1 MTVLK
6 SVDTNINS
14 PKLIIF
20 SGKMGCG
27 KDTAIDF
34 LGRTIEYVR
43 AECKQSLHE
52 ATLALFGVPEDTY
65 WEIYN
70 DRSRKETPMT
80 LFNVT
85 PEKAEELRQEL
96 GSLTYKGVLIE
107 GMFPLTIREAM
118 ILTSELVMKPMF
130 GDDVF
135 GKRRAEALRGN
146 FVFLDGSFGFCEEV
160 YPAIEKIGQ
169 ENILGIRILGR
180 GDDKADSRIM
190 LPDGLLENTV
200 DIWNGEDVSLEQ
212 FEIAVRN
219 AVYKFLFGEED
230 NE

>member
-1 MTVLK
+1 MTTLTL
-6 SVDTNINS
+6 DS

-43 AECKQSLHE
+43 AECKESLHE
-52 ATLALFGVPEDTY
+52 ATMALFGVPEDTY

-70 DRSRKETPMT
+70 DRQRKETPNS
-80 LFNVT
+80 LFSIK
-85 PEKAEELRQEL
+85 PEKAKELEEYL
-96 GSLTYKGVLIE
+96 GELTYKSELVD

-118 ILTSELVMKPMF
+118 IFTSELVMKPMF
-130 GDDVF
+130 GEDVF
-135 GKRRAEALRGN
+135 GKRRADKLRGN
-146 FVFLDGSFGFCEEV
+146 FVFVDGSFGFTDELH
-160 YPAIEKIGQ
+160 PAIDKIGQ
-169 ENILGIRILGR
+169 KNILGVRIYGR

-200 DIWNGEDVSLEQ
+200 DIWNGEGVSLEQ

-219 AVYKFLFGEED
+219 AVYKFLFGGED

>member
-1 MTVLK
+1 MTILK
-6 SVDTNINS
+6 IDS

-34 LGRTIEYVR
+34 LGKTIEYVR

-52 ATLALFGVPEDTY
+52 ATMALFGVHEDTY

-80 LFNVT
+80 LFSVT
-85 PEKAEELRQEL
+85 PKKVEELRERL
-96 GSLTYKGVLIE
+96 GSLTYQGVLIE

-135 GKRRAEALRGN
+135 GKRRANMLHGN
-146 FVFLDGSFGFCEEV
+146 FVFLESSFGFVEELQ
-160 YPAIEKIGQ
+160 PAIDKIGQ
-169 ENILGIRILGR
+169 DNILGVRIYGR
-180 GDDKADSRIM
+180 GDNKADSRTM

-219 AVYKFLFGEED
+219 AVYKFLFRGED

>member
-1 MTVLK
+1 MTLLTI
-6 SVDTNINS
+6 DS

-43 AECKQSLHE
+43 AECKESLHE
-52 ATLALFGVPEDTY
+52 ATMVLFGVPSSVY

-70 DRSRKETPMT
+70 DRSRKETPNS
-80 LFNVT
+80 LFFVK
-85 PEKAEELRQEL
+85 PEKAKELEEYL
-96 GSLTYKGVLIE
+96 GELTYKSELVD

-118 ILTSELVMKPMF
+118 IFTSELVMKPMF

-135 GKRRAEALRGN
+135 GKRRANKLCGN

-160 YPAIEKIGQ
+160 YPAIDEIGQ
-169 ENILGIRILGR
+169 ENILGVRIYGR

-219 AVYKFLFGEED
+219 AVYKFLFGVDRDEH
-230 NE
+230 